1 MGTVIKKP
9 LSEVKSKLN
18 EFIRLV
24 ELEGVEVVL
33 LRHGHECARIV
44 PTRPPAE
51 TPRLKGFGRDLL
63 NYDKGADLEI
73 DESAWG
79 EIEIDGEKI
88 KLR

>member
-1 MGTVIKKP
+1 MGSVIKKQ

-18 EFIRLV
+18 ELVRLV

-44 PTRPPAE
+44 PAKAPAE
-51 TPRLKGFGRDLL
+51 TPHLKGFGLDLL
-63 NYDKGADLEI
+63 NYDKGTDLGI

-79 EIEIDGEKI
+79 DVEVDGEKI
-88 KLR
+88 QLK